1 MRETESMWMRKLA
14 GLLGL
19 LSAAM
24 VLMAQAPA
32 GAPLPAPQGALAT
45 AAPVPAAGITPVLDT
60 QDASAF
66 LDGLVPALIRQGNI
80 AGAVVVVVRD
90 GKVVTQKGYGYA
102 DVKRKIRV
110 DPETT
115 IFRPGS
121 ISKTFTFTVLMHLV
135 ETGRVGLDD
144 DVNRY
149 IDFRI
154 PDRDGKPITIRNLMT
169 HTPGFEEA
177 LIGLG
182 TNDPKKLL
190 SAEAYLK
197 RWIPRRIYPAGTTPA
212 YSNYGTTLAGYIV
225 QRVVGKPLEQYLEER
240 IFTPLGMTRS
250 TFRQPLPAHLRRD
263 MSQSYDVATGEPQP
277 YDLIGVAPAGAL
289 AASGG
294 DMGRYMIAQL
304 AGNVLLK
311 PETTRAMFGTTL
323 RLFPRVNPVALGFF
337 RSDTNGQMIVEH
349 GGDTLTFH
357 SRMFLLPES
366 RTGVFVSFNSSGRDY
381 AAGPA
386 REELFDAFMDRYY
399 PATPAPVKALPKA
412 VAAEHARIMAGSYM
426 TSRRSE
432 SSFLKA
438 LQLVQQQ
445 SISVRDGT
453 IDAPF
458 LEGAGGRPRTWDEIA
473 PFVWK
478 DRDGPTLLAAD
489 VQGGEVRRFGVDPWA
504 GMLVFIRVPW
514 HESAVWLRPA
524 LLASFAL
531 LVFTLLGWAVA
542 ALVRRYYGVAA
553 KHPPARML
561 PWRITRL
568 AAIPVLAVLTG
579 WAMLLPAMM
588 ANIAK
593 LDGRHD
599 PILHVLQFVG
609 TLSFVTLF
617 AGTAWNL
624 AANWKSARWPARLW
638 NIGLVAAAVIIL
650 WVAIVFHLIGWST
663 AF

>member
-1 MRETESMWMRKLA
+1 MMETESMWMRKLA
-14 GLLGL
+14 GLFGL
-19 LSAAM
+19 LSGAM
-24 VLMAQAPA
+24 MLMAQAPVRA
-32 GAPLPAPQGALAT
+32 PAPPVE
-45 AAPVPAAGITPVLDT
+45 AAPVSSPVIRAAPVLDA

-66 LDGLVPALIRQGNI
+66 LDGLVPVMIRQGNI

-90 GKVVTQKGYGYA
+90 GKVVTQKGYGFA
-102 DVKRKIRV
+102 DVKRRIPV

-121 ISKTFTFTVLMHLV
+121 ISKTFTFTLLMHLV
-135 ETGRVGLDD
+135 ETGRIGLDD

-154 PDRDGKPITIRNLMT
+154 PDRDGKPVTIRNLMT

-190 SAEAYLK
+190 STEAYLK

-212 YSNYGTTLAGYIV
+212 YSNYGTTLAGYII
-225 QRVVGKPLEQYLEER
+225 QRIVRKPLEQYLEER

-250 TFRQPLPAHLRRD
+250 TFRQPLPEHLRRD
-263 MSQSYDVATGEPQP
+263 MSQSYDLATGEPQP

-304 AGNVLLK
+304 AGDVLLK

-323 RLFPRVNPVALGFF
+323 PIFPRLNPIALGFF
-337 RSDTNGQMIVEH
+337 RRDTNGQMIVEH
-349 GGDTLTFH
+349 SGDTLTFH

-366 RTGVFVSFNSSGRDY
+366 RTGVYVSFNSSGRDY
-381 AAGPA
+381 AAGAA
-386 REELFDAFMDRYY
+386 RDEVFDAFMDRYY
-399 PATPAPVKALPKA
+399 PAPVRQVTPLPRA
-412 VAAEHARIMAGSYM
+412 VAAEHARMMAGTYM
-426 TSRRSE
+426 MSRRSE
-432 SSFLKA
+432 SSVLKA

-445 SISVRDGT
+445 TVTVRDGS
-453 IDAPF
+453 ISADF
-458 LEGAGGRPRTWDEIA
+458 LQGPGGQTQVWDEIA

-478 DRDGPTLLAAD
+478 DRDSAALLAAD
-489 VQGGEVRRFGVDPWA
+489 ARGGEVRRFGVDPSA
-504 GMLVFIRVPW
+504 GMLIFIRVPW
-514 HESAVWLRPA
+514 HESATWLRPA
-524 LLASFAL
+524 LLASLAVLAL
-531 LVFTLLGWAVA
+531 TLLGWAFAVFA
-542 ALVRRYYGVAA
+542 RRYYAVAA
-553 KHPPARML
+553 KHPPARAL
-561 PWRITRL
+561 PWRITRI
-568 AAIPVLAVLTG
+568 AAIPVLGVLTG

-588 ANIAK
+588 ENIGK

-599 PILHVLQFVG
+599 PIIHALQFVG

-617 AGTAWNL
+617 AASVWNL
-624 AANWKSARWPARLW
+624 AGNWKSAPWPARVW
-638 NIGLVAAAVIIL
+638 NIVLVAAALIIL
-650 WVAIVFHLIGWST
+650 WVAVVFNLIGWST
-663 AF
+663 DF

>member
-1 MRETESMWMRKLA
+1 MMETGSMIIRRLA
-14 GLLGL
+14 GLFGL
-19 LSAAM
+19 LAGAVM
-24 VLMAQAPA
+24 LMAQAPA
-32 GAPLPAPQGALAT
+32 SPPRNI
-45 AAPVPAAGITPVLDT
+45 APVAVAAPVLDT

-102 DVKRKIRV
+102 DVKRRIRV

-121 ISKTFTFTVLMHLV
+121 ISKTFTFTLLMHLV

-190 SAEAYLK
+190 STEAYLK

-240 IFTPLGMTRS
+240 IFTPLGMMRS
-250 TFRQPLPAHLRRD
+250 TFRQPLPAHLRGD
-263 MSQSYDVATGEPQP
+263 MSQSYDLATGEPQP

-304 AGNVLLK
+304 AGDVLLR

-323 RLFPRVNPVALGFF
+323 RLFPRVNPIALGFF

-399 PATPAPVKALPKA
+399 PVTPGPVNALPKA
-412 VAAEHARIMAGSYM
+412 VAAAHARMMAGSYM

-514 HESAVWLRPA
+514 YESAAWLRPA
-524 LLASFAL
+524 LLASLAAL
-531 LVFTLLGWAVA
+531 ALTLFGWAA
-542 ALVRRYYGVAA
+542 SALARRYYGVAA
-553 KHPPARML
+553 KYPPARMR
-561 PWRITRL
+561 PWRIARI
-568 AAIPVLAVLTG
+568 ASIPAIAVLVG

-588 ANIAK
+588 SNIGK

-599 PILHVLQFVG
+599 LIVHCLQIFG

-617 AGTAWNL
+617 VASVWSLIGNWRSSRWTARAWNIVL
-624 AANWKSARWPARLW
+624 FGAAT
-638 NIGLVAAAVIIL
+638 IIL
-650 WVAIVFHLIGWST
+650 WVGIVFNLVSRSVS
-663 AF
+663 F

>member
-1 MRETESMWMRKLA
+1 MSVRKVA
-14 GLLGL
+14 GLFALI
-19 LSAAM
+19 SAAVM
-24 VLMAQAPA
+24 LMAQAPA
-32 GAPLPAPQGALAT
+32 QVPASSPQLAT
-45 AAPVPAAGITPVLDT
+45 LPVTGAAPALEA

-66 LDGLVPALIRQGNI
+66 FDGMIPALIRQGNI

-102 DVKRKIRV
+102 DVKRRIRV

-121 ISKTFTFTVLMHLV
+121 ISKTFTFTLLMHLV

-154 PDRDGKPITIRNLMT
+154 PDRDGQPVTIRNLMT

-190 SAEAYLK
+190 STEAYLK
-197 RWIPRRIYPAGTTPA
+197 HWIPHRIYPAGTTPA

-225 QRVVGKPLEQYLEER
+225 QRIVGKPLEQYLDER
-240 IFTPLGMTRS
+240 IFMPLGMTRS
-250 TFRQPLPAHLRRD
+250 TFRQPLPEHLRWD
-263 MSQSYDVATGEPQP
+263 MSQSYDLATGEPQP

-304 AGNVLLK
+304 AGDVLLR

-323 RLFPRVNPVALGFF
+323 RLFPRLNPVALGFF
-337 RSDTNGQMIVEH
+337 RRDSNGQMIVEH
-349 GGDTLTFH
+349 SGDTLTFH
-357 SRMFLLPES
+357 SRMFLLPDS
-366 RTGVFVSFNSSGRDY
+366 RTGVYVSFNSSGRDY
-381 AAGPA
+381 AAGAA
-386 REELFDAFMDRYY
+386 RDEVFDAFMDRYY
-399 PATPAPVKALPKA
+399 PAPARPVTTLPKA
-412 VAAEHARIMAGSYM
+412 TAVEHARMMAGTYM
-426 TSRRSE
+426 MSRRSE

-445 SISVRDGT
+445 SVTVRDGS
-453 IDAPF
+453 ISAAF
-458 LEGAGGRPRTWDEIA
+458 LQGPGGQVQTWDEIE

-478 DRDGPTLLAAD
+478 DRDSATLLAAD
-489 VQGGEVRRFGVDPWA
+489 VRDGEVRRFGVDPSA

-514 HESAVWLRPA
+514 HESATWLRPA
-524 LLASFAL
+524 LLASMAV
-531 LVFTLLGWAVA
+531 LVLTLLGSAAAVFT
-542 ALVRRYYGVAA
+542 RRYHGVAA
-553 KHPPARML
+553 KHPPANVL
-561 PWRITRL
+561 PWRIARI
-568 AAIPVLAVLTG
+568 AAIPAIAALIG

-588 ANIAK
+588 SNIGK

-599 PILHVLQFVG
+599 PIVHLLQIVG
-609 TLSFVTLF
+609 TLSFVTLVAAAIWSLVVNWRSF
-617 AGTAWNL
+617 PWTSRAWSIVLAG
-624 AANWKSARWPARLW
+624 
-638 NIGLVAAAVIIL
+638 AAVIIL
-650 WVAIVFHLIGWST
+650 WVGIVFNLVSWSVSL
-663 AF
+663 